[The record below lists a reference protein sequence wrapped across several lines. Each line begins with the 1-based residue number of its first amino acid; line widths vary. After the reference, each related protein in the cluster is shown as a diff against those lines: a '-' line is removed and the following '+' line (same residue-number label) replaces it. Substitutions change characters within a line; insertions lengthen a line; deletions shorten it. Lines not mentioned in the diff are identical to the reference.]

1 MTDEVKTVNV
11 SAERLH
17 ELIKNKLLLAGLT
30 EEQAEETTRHLVYAD
45 MIGVHSHGAVRVEYY
60 SERINKGG
68 IIKSVRGPGGGYKLN
83 CVPSD
88 TPLRTIFEL
97 LGGAFESRGC
107 GMDGCKGYKCFIGDM
122 LDELTLAFIKYLEA
136 RSFADFIEYY
146 EGKIPV
152 KIELSVI
159 TPSLGQKHPNF

>member
-1 MTDEVKTVNV
+1 MNPIVGLPEPLILGLHALGFLAKSPDECF
-11 SAERLH
+11 
-17 ELIKNKLLLAGLT
+17 
-30 EEQAEETTRHLVYAD
+30 TTQQIAAALRTPEPYLSKVLQ
-45 MIGVHSHGAVRVEYY
+45 
-60 SERINKGG
+60 RINKGG

-88 TPLRTIFEL
+88 TPLRAIFEL

>member
-1 MTDEVKTVNV
+1 MNPIVGLPEPLILGLHALGFLAKSPDECF
-11 SAERLH
+11 
-17 ELIKNKLLLAGLT
+17 
-30 EEQAEETTRHLVYAD
+30 TTQQIAAALRTPEPYLSKVLQ
-45 MIGVHSHGAVRVEYY
+45 
-60 SERINKGG
+60 RINKGG